1 MPHNTMTQPFDYAN
15 KVAFVTGAA
24 SGIGRATAL
33 AFAERGASVA
43 VADLDAVGAEETAHF
58 VEATG
63 ARSIVLRLDVGDE
76 TSVSSAIRRVT
87 NELGGLHCAFNN
99 AGIRGERVKIV
110 DMNIEDWRRINDV
123 NLTGV
128 FLCAKAE
135 LQVMIAQHSG
145 AIVNSSSIFGYVTSV
160 EAAHYT
166 ASKHGV
172 IGLTKTMA
180 LEAAPHGIR
189 VNAVAPGGVETPLLL
204 QLLGSAEAAHNY
216 YKRLCPLGRL
226 ARPDEI
232 AAAVV
237 WLASDAASFVTGHTL
252 VVDGGYTLA

>member
-1 MPHNTMTQPFDYAN
+1 MTQLLDYSN
-15 KVAFVTGAA
+15 KVAFVTGGA

-33 AFAERGASVA
+33 AFAECGASVA
-43 VADLDAVGAEETAHF
+43 IADLDTVGAEETAHLIDK
-58 VEATG
+58 VG
-63 ARSIVLRLDVGDE
+63 ARSIVLRLDVVDE
-76 TSVSSAIRRVT
+76 ASVSSAVRRVVK
-87 NELGGLHCAFNN
+87 ELGGLDCAFNN
-99 AGIRGERVKIV
+99 AGIRGERVKV
-110 DMNIEDWRRINDV
+110 VEMGIEEWRHINDV

-135 LQVMIAQHSG
+135 LEVMIPRHSG
-145 AIVNSSSIFGYVTSV
+145 AIVNISSIFGSVTGV
-160 EAAHYT
+160 GAAHYT
-166 ASKHGV
+166 VSKHGV

-189 VNAVAPGGVETPLLL
+189 VNAVAPGGVETPLLVNFM
-204 QLLGSAEAAHNY
+204 GSEEAAQNY

-232 AAAVV
+232 ASAVV
-237 WLASDAASFVTGHTL
+237 WLGSDAASFVTGHTL